1 MIMSDKELIKQM
13 LQREIVN
20 LVETA
25 APQFKMFSGMAAEFV
40 YDYFEPYIDAFLSP
54 DSGTL
59 NKKAAG
65 AFLKQETNEKIDK
78 FLKEFESKQDKE

>member
-1 MIMSDKELIKQM
+1 MTDKELLRQM

-25 APQFKMFSGMAAEFV
+25 APQFKMFSGVAANFV
-40 YDYFEPYIDAFLSP
+40 FEYIEPYVDAFLSS
-54 DSGTL
+54 DDGAL
-59 NKKAAG
+59 NKRAAG

-78 FLKEFESKQDKE
+78 FLKEFEEEQHKE

>member
-1 MIMSDKELIKQM
+1 MTDKELLKQM

-25 APQFKMFSGMAAEFV
+25 APQFKMFSGVAANFV
-40 YDYFEPYIDAFLSP
+40 FEYIEPYVDAFLSSN
-54 DSGTL
+54 DGAL

-78 FLKEFESKQDKE
+78 FLKEFEEEQHKE